1 MDIDDLFGSF
11 NSEEKGGKV
20 DSARVD
26 QRQHAGK
33 RKTPGE
39 DSRDGTVGV
48 GNKRRQ
54 TAPTTEGDIP
64 ASGANTE
71 HVVGGRVGVAKR
83 EEISSL
89 KEGRESSTVREDGTL
104 VKSVRLY
111 KACRLLTIPD
121 NHNFPVTLHNLL
133 KGIVRYDIV

>member
-1 MDIDDLFGSF
+1 MEGGRNRSILNMDIDDLFGSF
-11 NSEEKGGKV
+11 NNEEKGGKV

-26 QRQHAGK
+26 QQQHAGK

-39 DSRDGTVGV
+39 DGRDGTVGV

-64 ASGANTE
+64 ALGANTE
-71 HVVGGRVGVAKR
+71 RAIGDRVGVAKGDG
-83 EEISSL
+83 ISSL

-104 VKSVRLY
+104 VKSVRPF
-111 KACRLLTIPD
+111 KAIA
-121 NHNFPVTLHNLL
+121 NHAQ
-133 KGIVRYDIV
+133 